1 MSDGQIVPAK
11 PSSPPNALVLN
22 QLGSNG
28 VQIAHAGTVNAP
40 IHIMLP
46 TPVGTAG
53 TPAIQVALS
62 RDYYQLIVTP
72 DFDPNARS
80 VPMEPQR
87 ALTESMCPTNREQL
101 KKLDID
107 AIEMLKTYPAII
119 MNENDDFGRAS
130 EEQVAYFAA
139 VTNIRNCVRGIK
151 IEYAPLTAIPQQR
164 INELLEELDL
174 CGNDKFNELNRTH
187 WAVKNVD
194 LVHDLAQ
201 AGISVLMPTLIGG
214 QP

>member
-1 MSDGQIVPAK
+1 MSDGQMIPAE
-11 PSSPPNALVLN
+11 PSSPPNTMVLN
-22 QLGSNG
+22 QLGANG

-72 DFDPNARS
+72 TFDPNQHTVS
-80 VPMEPQR
+80 MDPTR
-87 ALTESMCPTNREQL
+87 ALTESTFPAISDRL
-101 KKLDID
+101 KNLTQD
-107 AIEMLKTYPAII
+107 AIDEIKTFPALI
-119 MNENDDFGRAS
+119 MSENEHYGRAGGD
-130 EEQVAYFAA
+130 QFAYFAA
-139 VTNIRNCVRGIK
+139 VTEIRVGVVAIK
-151 IEYAPLTAIPQQR
+151 IKYAPLTQIPQQH
-164 INELLEELDL
+164 INDLAEPLDL
-174 CGNDKFNELNRTH
+174 SSRTNFNELNRTH

-194 LVHDLAQ
+194 LVHELAQ

>member
-1 MSDGQIVPAK
+1 MSDGQIVPAE
-11 PSSPPNALVLN
+11 PSLPPTAMVLN
-22 QLGSNG
+22 QLGANG

-40 IHIMLP
+40 IQIVVP
-46 TPVGTAG
+46 TPVAAVGV
-53 TPAIQVALS
+53 PAIQVALS
-62 RDYYQLIVTP
+62 SDYYQLIVTP
-72 DFDPNARS
+72 DFDPNTRS
-80 VPMEPQR
+80 VPMDPKR

-101 KKLDID
+101 KKLDKD
-107 AIEMLKTYPAII
+107 AIEMLKTYPALI

-139 VTNIRNCVRGIK
+139 VTNIRNGVRGIK
-151 IEYAPLTAIPQQR
+151 IEYTPLTEIPQQR

-174 CGNDKFNELNRTH
+174 SGNDKFNELNRTH

-194 LVHDLAQ
+194 LVHELAQ